1 MATFQITGPDGK
13 KYRIQGETAEGAFQA
28 LQQHFSD
35 EQKYAGE
42 LKGTDPSLSDSIGNR
57 LYDAA
62 NAIGLPGSRMRRDIQ
77 GADAFIRG
85 AADVPAFG
93 LADEISAGLSA
104 VTGVGG
110 ERGNYS
116 GNLEFQRAV
125 DRRDEQLNPGARLAG
140 QFAGGAA
147 MGTGLAR
154 AGLSAGAN
162 AVRAGHGLGR
172 VALGGAVDGAI
183 LGGLHGAGS
192 GEGIGGRVAS
202 GAAGGLGGGALGAAA
217 PYVIAGVGAVAK
229 ALAAPIMSR
238 MRPEAYANRA
248 LGEGIRRSGMTAD
261 DITNALTRAQA
272 DDQGVFNVA
281 DAMGNS
287 GQRMLSTVARTPNE
301 MRQTVVDTLTQRQM
315 GQGERLTRALA
326 EGFNAPDTAAART
339 ASLEAERAALA
350 NVNYEAARQ
359 GAGAV
364 DVSGAVRSADDI
376 IAPGVNRIANPGSG
390 IADDSL
396 EGVIRRARSLI
407 TDGRSNLTDF
417 DSVLRAKQDIADM
430 IGSAQRQGKNNQ
442 VRLLTQVNSQLDT
455 ALERASPQYRSA
467 NDAFR
472 AQSRTIEAVDAGR
485 AATSGRTRAA
495 DNIRQFQTMQ
505 PGEQAAFRAGYADPM
520 IARVEASS
528 VSPTTNRA
536 RPLMTEKT
544 GQEFPAFAIPQR
556 ADRMGRRIAREQRMF
571 ETANS
576 AMGGS
581 KTADNLADAAEM
593 SKFDTGVMTNLL
605 RGRPIAAVIDAVT
618 KMANEARGMPPSVME
633 NIART
638 LLETNPQAARRL
650 INAGASSAA
659 RSDGRRALAQAIVV
673 NMGASATGRLV
684 AP

>member
-13 KYRIQGETAEGAFQA
+13 TYRVQGETAEGAFKA
-28 LQQHFSD
+28 LQQHVGAASSD
-35 EQKYAGE
+35 APA
-42 LKGTDPSLSDSIGNR
+42 DPRDSLMGKVDTV
-57 LYDAA
+57 
-62 NAIGLPGSRMRRDIQ
+62 M
-77 GADAFIRG
+77 RG
-85 AADVPAFG
+85 AADTLSLG
-93 LADEISAGLSA
+93 MADEIAAGLGTGFGFLGDYDA
-104 VTGVGG
+104 ELQRQRGIDAADAEDRFGYRLGGQVAGGVGG
-110 ERGNYS
+110 G
-116 GNLEFQRAV
+116 V
-125 DRRDEQLNPGARLAG
+125 
-140 QFAGGAA
+140 
-147 MGTGLAR
+147 GLAR
-154 AGLSAGAN
+154 SGLSLGAN
-162 AVRAGHGLGR
+162 AANAGQNLGR
-172 VALGGAVDGAI
+172 VAVGGAADGAI

-192 GEGIGGRVAS
+192 GEGLAGRAAS
-202 GAAGGLGGGALGAAA
+202 GTTGLVAGGAVGAAA
-217 PYVIAGVGAVAK
+217 PYAIAGVGAGAK

-238 MRPEAYANRA
+238 LRPEAYANRA

-261 DITNALTRAQA
+261 DITSALARAQA

-326 EGFNAPDTAAART
+326 EGFNAPDTAASRA

-364 DVSGAVRSADDI
+364 DVSGAIRAADDI
-376 IAPGVNRIANPGSG
+376 ITPGVNRIANPGSG

-442 VRLLTQVNSQLDT
+442 VRLLTQVNSQLDA

-472 AQSRTIEAVDAGR
+472 AQSRTIDAVEAGR
-485 AATSGRTRAA
+485 GATSSRTRAA
-495 DNIRQFQTMQ
+495 DNIRQFQAME
-505 PGEQAAFRAGYADPM
+505 PGEQMAFRAGYADPM

-536 RPLMTEKT
+536 RALMTEKT

-571 ETANS
+571 ETANA

-581 KTADNLADAAEM
+581 RTADNLADAAEM

-618 KMANEARGMPPSVME
+618 KMANEAKGMPPSVME

-673 NMGASATGRLV
+673 NMGASGAGRLA